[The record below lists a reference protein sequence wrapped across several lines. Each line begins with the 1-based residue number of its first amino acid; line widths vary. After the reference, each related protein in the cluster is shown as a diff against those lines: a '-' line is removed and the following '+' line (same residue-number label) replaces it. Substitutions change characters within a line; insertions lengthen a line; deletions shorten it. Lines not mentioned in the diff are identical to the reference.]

1 MPALQVRD
9 FPATLYDELKE
20 CAARNHRSIA
30 QQTIIAVE
38 EMLAEASSPSSAR
51 AERGLS
57 RDSECAPSSGAGN
70 EFSAP
75 FDRGVVGLRE
85 GRAARAAR
93 SRKRQQLFEECDE
106 IPWKGGGLST
116 EDIVAMVREGRDRLS
131 DRDWLALDPLG
142 SQDKSAQAVAR

>member
-38 EMLAEASSPSSAR
+38 EMLSEASAPSSAR
-51 AERGLS
+51 AGRGLS
-57 RDSECAPSSGAGN
+57 QDSECAPSSGAGN

-75 FDRGVVGLRE
+75 FERGVVGLRE

-116 EDIVAMVREGRDRLS
+116 EISSRWFARDATGFRIAIGM
-131 DRDWLALDPLG
+131 RWIR
-142 SQDKSAQAVAR
+142 SARRRNQRRR

>member
-38 EMLAEASSPSSAR
+38 EMLSEASAPSSAR
-51 AERGLS
+51 AGRGLS
-57 RDSECAPSSGAGN
+57 QDSECAPSSGAGN

-75 FDRGVVGLRE
+75 FGRGVVGCAK
-85 GRAARAAR
+85 AARHER
-93 SRKRQQLFEECDE
+93 H
-106 IPWKGGGLST
+106 
-116 EDIVAMVREGRDRLS
+116 GR
-131 DRDWLALDPLG
+131 G
-142 SQDKSAQAVAR
+142 SASSFSKSAMRYLGKVVAFQRKISSRWFARGVTGFRIAIGMRWIRSARRRNQRRR

>member
-1 MPALQVRD
+1 
-9 FPATLYDELKE
+9 
-20 CAARNHRSIA
+20 
-30 QQTIIAVE
+30 
-38 EMLAEASSPSSAR
+38 MLSEASAPSSAR
-51 AERGLS
+51 AGRGLS
-57 RDSECAPSSGAGN
+57 RDSECAPSGGAGN

-131 DRDWLALDPLG
+131 DRDWHALDPFG
-142 SQDKSAQAVAR
+142 SQEKSAQAVAR

>member
-38 EMLAEASSPSSAR
+38 EMLSEASAPSSAR
-51 AERGLS
+51 AGRGLS

-75 FDRGVVGLRE
+75 FERGVVGLRE

-106 IPWKGGGLST
+106 IPVSYTHLT
-116 EDIVAMVREGRDRLS
+116 LPTTPYV
-131 DRDWLALDPLG
+131 
-142 SQDKSAQAVAR
+142 